1 MGFKNII
8 ANMKRSEI
16 IFKVILVPVD
26 FLMLVLAAFAIY
38 FLRLSP
44 VVTQYRPV
52 MFDIS
57 PANFLLIVLAV
68 APFWILVFALSGL
81 YRIKQ
86 RNYLEEFFNII
97 SASTL
102 ALFGVLL
109 YLFLKR
115 EWFDSRFL
123 IFAIWPSAILSVSF
137 GRIFISKL
145 KKYLISRYGIGA
157 QNVLIIGKDK
167 TSELLIKE
175 LHYKPNLG
183 YRLAYHFGDL
193 NFEEIKQ
200 FMARQEINAIW
211 LSGEDY
217 SKEELLDAADF
228 CEENHLVFRFV
239 PNLFQTLTANID
251 IETLAGV
258 PLIELKRTPLEG
270 WGKVLKRIM
279 DVMGAIFGIILFSP
293 IFATCAILI
302 KLGSKG
308 PVIVKLK
315 RVSLGKEFE
324 LYKFRSMIDNA
335 HNMKKQLLNFNEREE
350 AGPLFKMKNDPR
362 ITKIGKYLRKFR
374 LDEFPQFF
382 NVLRGEM
389 SLVGP
394 RPHEPEEVAK
404 YQKHHKKL
412 LTIKAGITGVAQV
425 SGSSDL
431 PFEDEV
437 KLDTYYI
444 ENWSLP
450 LDIKII
456 LKTAAILF
464 TDRSAC

>member
-1 MGFKNII
+1 
-8 ANMKRSEI
+8 MKKAEI
-16 IFKVILVPVD
+16 IFKVLLVPVD
-26 FLMLVLAAFAIY
+26 FLMLIAAAFAVY

-44 VVTQYRPV
+44 LVAQYRPV

-57 PANFLLIVLAV
+57 PAQFLVIVLAIV
-68 APFWILVFALSGL
+68 PFWTLVFALAGM

-86 RNYLEEFFNII
+86 KNHLEEFFGIV

-102 ALFGVLL
+102 AMFGILL
-109 YLFLKR
+109 YLFLRR

-123 IFAIWPSAILSVSF
+123 IFAVWPSAIFFVSL
-137 GRIFISKL
+137 GRILVRKL
-145 KKYLISRYGIGA
+145 KKYSISHYNVGI
-157 QNVLIIGKDK
+157 QKVLIVGKDK
-167 TSELLIKE
+167 TTELLLKE
-175 LHYKPNLG
+175 IHHHPNLG
-183 YRLAYHFGDL
+183 YRLAHHFDNL
-193 NFEEIKQ
+193 NLEEIRH
-200 FMARQEINAIW
+200 FMERQEINAIW
-211 LSGEDY
+211 LGGEDY
-217 SKEELLDAADF
+217 TKDELLAVADF

-270 WGKVLKRIM
+270 WGRVMKRTM
-279 DVMGAIFGIILFSP
+279 DVAGAIAGIIAFSP
-293 IFATCAILI
+293 IFAIVPILI
-302 KLGSKG
+302 KINSRG

-324 LYKFRSMIDNA
+324 LYKFRSMVANA
-335 HNMKKQLLNFNEREE
+335 HEMKKELLKYNEREE
-350 AGPLFKMKNDPR
+350 AGPLFKMKKDPR
-362 ITKIGKYLRKFR
+362 ITGVGKYLRKLR
-374 LDEFPQFF
+374 IDEFPQFF
-382 NVLRGEM
+382 NVLKGDM

-404 YQKHHKKL
+404 YQRHHKKL
-412 LTIKAGITGVAQV
+412 LTIKAGITGMAQV

-456 LKTAAILF
+456 FKTAAIMF

>member
-1 MGFKNII
+1 
-8 ANMKRSEI
+8 
-16 IFKVILVPVD
+16 
-26 FLMLVLAAFAIY
+26 MLVAAAFAVY

-44 VVTQYRPV
+44 FVAQYRPV

-57 PANFLLIVLAV
+57 SAQFLGIVLAIV
-68 APFWILVFALSGL
+68 PFWILVFALAGM

-86 RNYLEEFFNII
+86 RSAWEEFFHIV
-97 SASTL
+97 SANTL
-102 ALFGVLL
+102 AMFGILL
-109 YLFLKR
+109 YLFLRR

-123 IFAIWPSAILSVSF
+123 IFAVWPSAILFVSL
-137 GRIFISKL
+137 GRVFVRQL
-145 KKYLISRYGIGA
+145 KKYSISHYNVGIQKILI
-157 QNVLIIGKDK
+157 VGKDK
-167 TSELLIKE
+167 TTELLLKE
-175 LHYKPNLG
+175 IHHHPNLG
-183 YRLAYHFGDL
+183 YRLAHHFDNL
-193 NFEEIKQ
+193 NIEEIKQ
-200 FMARQEINAIW
+200 FMERQEINAIW
-211 LSGEDY
+211 LGGEDY
-217 SKEELLDAADF
+217 TKDELLEVADF
-228 CEENHLVFRFV
+228 CEENHLAFRFV

-270 WGKVLKRIM
+270 WGRVLKRSLDIF
-279 DVMGAIFGIILFSP
+279 GAIVGIILFSP
-293 IFATCAILI
+293 FFIIVPILI
-302 KLGSKG
+302 KINSKG
-308 PVIVKLK
+308 PAIVKLK

-324 LYKFRSMIDNA
+324 LYKFRSMVTNA
-335 HNMKKQLLNFNEREE
+335 HEMKKELMRYNEREE

-362 ITKIGKYLRKFR
+362 ITGVGKYLRKLR
-374 LDEFPQFF
+374 IDELPQFF
-382 NVLRGEM
+382 NALKGEI

-412 LTIKAGITGVAQV
+412 LTIKAGITGMAQV

-450 LDIKII
+450 LDVKII
-456 LKTAAILF
+456 LKTATIMF
-464 TDRSAC
+464 IDRSAC